1 MNIEKWIA
9 ANTHSLSGKTVAITG
24 STGGLGKEICRHL
37 ASLGASFILLDR
49 NAERS
54 NAFRGELLSSFS
66 GIDVTCVQCELEDG
80 ASVDK
85 ACQRVLELGADVLI
99 LNAGAYS
106 IPRHVCDNGYDNI
119 FTINFI
125 SPYRMV
131 NALLPML
138 KERSGRVVAV
148 GSIAHRYSRT
158 DERDVDFSGRARA
171 SLAYGNAKR
180 YLMFSMYALFR
191 NQENVTLSVTHPGI
205 TFTNITAH
213 YPKVIFAVIKHPMK
227 LIFMKPRKA
236 ALPILYGLFADVP
249 SDSWIGPRL
258 FNVWGLPRVKKLRT
272 AGSEEKGQIIKTAE
286 NIYEKIK

>member
-1 MNIEKWIA
+1 MNVEKWIA

-85 ACQRVLELGADVLI
+85 ACQRVLELGVDVLI
-99 LNAGAYS
+99 LNAGAYA

-138 KERSGRVVAV
+138 KERRGRVVAV
-148 GSIAHRYSRT
+148 GSIAHRYSRI
-158 DERDVDFSGRARA
+158 DVNDVDFSTRKSAA
-171 SLAYGNAKR
+171 LAYGNSKR
-180 YLMFSMYALFR
+180 FLMFSLFELFR

-227 LIFMKPRKA
+227 LVFMNPRKA
-236 ALPILYGLFADVP
+236 SLSIVRGVFEPCPFME
-249 SDSWIGPRL
+249 WIGPR
-258 FNVWGLPRVKKLRT
+258 FFDVWGLPKRKKLHSVSVQESSRICRIAKD
-272 AGSEEKGQIIKTAE
+272 AGDA
-286 NIYEKIK
+286 